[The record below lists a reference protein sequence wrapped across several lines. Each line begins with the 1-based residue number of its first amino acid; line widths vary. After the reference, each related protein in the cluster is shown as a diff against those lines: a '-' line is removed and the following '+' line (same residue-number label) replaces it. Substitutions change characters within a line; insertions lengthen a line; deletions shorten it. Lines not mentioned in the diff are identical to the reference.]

1 MSGSEESVEKLAE
14 TIEKLLMLKP
24 EDREAL
30 LNILRKYK
38 PQQIMKA
45 LNDIVVY
52 DKRGKRRVLMTLE
65 EFEQH
70 LRRVRF

>member
-1 MSGSEESVEKLAE
+1 LSEKDESVEKLAE
-14 TIEKLLMLKP
+14 TVEKLLMLKP
-24 EDREAL
+24 EERQAL

-45 LNDIVVY
+45 LHDIVVY

-70 LRRVRF
+70 LKKVRF

>member
-1 MSGSEESVEKLAE
+1 LSESDESVEKLAE
-14 TIEKLLMLKP
+14 TVEKLLMLKP
-24 EDREAL
+24 EERQAL

-45 LNDIVVY
+45 LHDIVVY

>member
-1 MSGSEESVEKLAE
+1 LSGSEESVEKLAE